1 VTVECDRGELLRKLR
16 VELADLEL
24 QLEAHQ
30 SGDMRFVEIGMRV
43 REIMGIVTRLET
55 DRDGPNVAYAGRPL
69 NARLSRPTK
78 ARLSRRCHNPRLQGS
93 GLGLSRLS
101 TGSNTDTVVTPP
113 PIRTCRGTIR

>member
-1 VTVECDRGELLRKLR
+1 MTVECDRGELLRKLG

-43 REIMGIVTRLET
+43 REIMSIVTRLET
-55 DRDGPNVAYAGRPL
+55 DRDGPDVEYTGRPL

-78 ARLSRRCHNPRLQGS
+78 ARLSRRCQ
-93 GLGLSRLS
+93 
-101 TGSNTDTVVTPP
+101 
-113 PIRTCRGTIR
+113 